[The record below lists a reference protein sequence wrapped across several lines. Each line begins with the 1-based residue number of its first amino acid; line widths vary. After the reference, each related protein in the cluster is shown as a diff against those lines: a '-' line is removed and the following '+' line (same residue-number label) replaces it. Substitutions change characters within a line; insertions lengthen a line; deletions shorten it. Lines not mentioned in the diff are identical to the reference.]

1 MKFILIIIN
10 DIGEQIMED
19 KIKELAT
26 SISRLQIRNERLE
39 EEVQVNNDKIKEYT
53 NELNE
58 ILEEQ
63 EENKNKN

>member
-1 MKFILIIIN
+1 MKFLLIIIN

-19 KIKELAT
+19 RIKELAT

-58 ILEEQ
+58 IIEEQ

>member
-26 SISRLQIRNERLE
+26 SISRLQIRNGRLE

>member
-19 KIKELAT
+19 RIKELAT

>member
-1 MKFILIIIN
+1 
-10 DIGEQIMED
+10 MED
-19 KIKELAT
+19 RIKELAT